1 MSKGSAQPDDGDFLR
16 VMATA
21 STERLNEARAA
32 MTPATLERRAAAQ
45 KTPPPLRLS
54 ADGFDLIAEVK
65 KSSPSA
71 GQLAEATLSPA
82 VQAGKYAGA
91 GVAAISVLT
100 EPSRFSGSLADLE
113 QVAAKIDAIPIM
125 RKDFLVDP
133 YQVVEARA
141 AGAGGVLLIAAMLEP
156 PVLRDMLQTT
166 FDLGMFALVEA
177 FDEPDLMRCIPVMAD
192 QMPAICD
199 DGTCRMLIGINCR
212 NLRTLDVEFLRFKW
226 LAEQLPELIPWVAE
240 SGIDTLDKTTLV
252 ASAGYRLAL
261 VGTAL
266 MRSDEPRLAAQA
278 FLKAGRNARRS

>member
-1 MSKGSAQPDDGDFLR
+1 
-16 VMATA
+16 
-21 STERLNEARAA
+21 
-32 MTPATLERRAAAQ
+32 
-45 KTPPPLRLS
+45 
-54 ADGFDLIAEVK
+54 
-65 KSSPSA
+65 
-71 GQLAEATLSPA
+71 
-82 VQAGKYAGA
+82 
-91 GVAAISVLT
+91 
-100 EPSRFSGSLADLE
+100 
-113 QVAAKIDAIPIM
+113 M

-133 YQVVEARA
+133 YQVVEARV

-156 PVLRDMLQTT
+156 PVLRDMLQTA

-212 NLRTLDVEFLRFKW
+212 NLRTLDVDFLRFKW

-252 ASAGYRLAL
+252 VSAGYRLAL